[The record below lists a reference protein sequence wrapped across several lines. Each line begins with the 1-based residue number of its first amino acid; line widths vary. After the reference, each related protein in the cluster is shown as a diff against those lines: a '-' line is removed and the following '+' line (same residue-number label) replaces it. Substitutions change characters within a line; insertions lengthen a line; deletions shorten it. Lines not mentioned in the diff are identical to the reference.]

1 MGRTYQRQR
10 KARRN
15 RHKPGRILLKTV
27 APFAALAAVAV
38 FSVAGGS
45 IPALTS
51 TSLLGIGSGS
61 SASCD
66 IKGNISL
73 NTGER
78 IYHVPGQKYYNETRI
93 SPQHG
98 ERWFCSEAEA
108 LRAGWRKSRV

>member
-10 KARRN
+10 RARRT
-15 RHKPGRILLKTV
+15 RHKPGRILVKTV
-27 APFAALAAVAV
+27 TPFLAVAAVAV

-45 IPALTS
+45 VPALTS
-51 TSLLGIGSGS
+51 TSLLGIGSDS
-61 SASCD
+61 SASCE

-78 IYHVPGQKYYNETRI
+78 IYHVPGQKYYSETRI
-93 SPQHG
+93 STQHG

-108 LRAGWRKSRV
+108 RRAGWRKSRV